1 MRVVTAAEMRD
12 LDSRAI
18 GEAGMPGVVLMEN
31 AGRAVASVLTRR
43 FGGLVG
49 TRVHVACGTGNNGG
63 DGFVVARLLALGGA
77 RVAVS
82 LAGDAERVRGEARV
96 HLSLLHA
103 AGAERVDVVG
113 DADLYVDALLGTG
126 SRGAPR
132 EPHASA
138 IRRMN
143 ASGRPIVAVDIPS
156 GVDADTGAIEGDA
169 VDATVTVTF
178 AFPKLGMFIAP
189 GAARVGDLV
198 VDHIGFAWTSLGADA
213 SAEWFQAE
221 DAHALLVPRR
231 RDAHKGDFGHV
242 LICGGSDGMSGA
254 PTMAAR
260 SALRAGAGLVT
271 VAAPRTAQRVVAA
284 RLEEA
289 MTMALP
295 EERGALSAAAIEPLR
310 RAAVRCDAL
319 CVGPGGSRQ
328 PGASDAM
335 LGLLVGADIPAVVDA
350 DALNALAARPDALRG
365 RKASTVLTPHPGEC
379 GRLLGTDAAGVQSD
393 RVSAARRC
401 AGRYGAVVVLKG
413 SHTLVCDGRG
423 PANRERTVSINTT
436 GNPGM
441 ATAGSGDSLTGI
453 VGAFLAGGMDA
464 WDAARLG
471 AHVHGRAGDLAASVL
486 GERAMVAGDI
496 IDQVSAA
503 LRDLEGQG

>member
-1 MRVVTAAEMRD
+1 
-12 LDSRAI
+12 
-18 GEAGMPGVVLMEN
+18 
-31 AGRAVASVLTRR
+31 
-43 FGGLVG
+43 
-49 TRVHVACGTGNNGG
+49 
-63 DGFVVARLLALGGA
+63 
-77 RVAVS
+77 
-82 LAGDAERVRGEARV
+82 
-96 HLSLLHA
+96 
-103 AGAERVDVVG
+103 
-113 DADLYVDALLGTG
+113 
-126 SRGAPR
+126 
-132 EPHASA
+132 
-138 IRRMN
+138 
-143 ASGRPIVAVDIPS
+143 
-156 GVDADTGAIEGDA
+156 
-169 VDATVTVTF
+169 
-178 AFPKLGMFIAP
+178 
-189 GAARVGDLV
+189 
-198 VDHIGFAWTSLGADA
+198 
-213 SAEWFQAE
+213 
-221 DAHALLVPRR
+221 
-231 RDAHKGDFGHV
+231 
-242 LICGGSDGMSGA
+242 
-254 PTMAAR
+254 MAAR

-271 VAAPRTAQRVVAA
+271 VAAPRTAQRLVAA
-284 RLEEA
+284 RLDEA

-310 RAAVRCDAL
+310 RAAARCDAL

-328 PGASDAM
+328 PGAADAM
-335 LGLLVGADIPAVVDA
+335 LGVLVGADIPAVVDA

-423 PANRERTVSINTT
+423 PASRERIVSINTS

-471 AHVHGRAGDLAASVL
+471 AHVHGRAGDLAASAL

-496 IDQVSAA
+496 IDQVGAA
-503 LRDLEGQG
+503 LRDLEGKG